1 MKANNIMEIN
11 NKIEIYTKNRELA
24 KSIVQDMDEE
34 GIYIA
39 IATPILNGISYPLT
53 AGDTITC
60 NYNDGKGNIYN
71 FKAKVKGR
79 KFDNIAMII
88 LERESELKKVQRR
101 DYVRISFMNKVKYL
115 PIDKYNESMLR
126 DIENC
131 DYREGQTLDLSGGG
145 IRIKVKESLN
155 LGQLVML
162 NTKINDEDILALGKI
177 VRDENQN
184 KNEHI
189 YGVKFKYIDAKVRE
203 GIIQFIFQNM
213 RKQMKTK

>member
-53 AGDTITC
+53 TGDTITC

-71 FKAKVKGR
+71 FQAKVKGR

-101 DYVRISFMNKVKYL
+101 DYVRIPFMNKVKYL

-162 NTKINDEDILALGKI
+162 NTKINNEDILALGKI

-189 YGVKFKYIDAKVRE
+189 YGVKFKYIDAKIRE
-203 GIIQFIFQNM
+203 SIIQFIFQNM

>member
-1 MKANNIMEIN
+1 MMEIN
-11 NKIEIYTKNRELA
+11 NKIEIYTKDRELA

-53 AGDTITC
+53 TGDTITC

-71 FKAKVKGR
+71 FQAKVKGR

-101 DYVRISFMNKVKYL
+101 DHVRIPFMNKVKYL

-145 IRIKVKESLN
+145 IRIKIKESLN

-162 NTKINDEDILALGKI
+162 NTKINNQDVLALGKI
-177 VRDENQN
+177 VRDESQN

-203 GIIQFIFQNM
+203 SIIQFIFQNM
-213 RKQMKTK
+213 RKLMKTK

>member
-1 MKANNIMEIN
+1 MKANNMMEIN
-11 NKIEIYTKNRELA
+11 NKIEIYTKNCELA

-53 AGDTITC
+53 TGDTITC
-60 NYNDGKGNIYN
+60 NYNDGKGNIYS
-71 FKAKVKGR
+71 FQAKVKGR

-101 DYVRISFMNKVKYL
+101 DHVRIPFMNKVKYL

-145 IRIKVKESLN
+145 IRIKVKESLD

-162 NTKINDEDILALGKI
+162 NTKINNQDILALGKI
-177 VRDENQN
+177 VRDETQN

-203 GIIQFIFQNM
+203 SIIQFIFQNM
-213 RKQMKTK
+213 RKLMKTK

>member
-1 MKANNIMEIN
+1 MKANNMMEIN

-53 AGDTITC
+53 TGDTITC

-71 FKAKVKGR
+71 FQAKVKGR

-101 DYVRISFMNKVKYL
+101 DYVRIPFMNKVKYL

-145 IRIKVKESLN
+145 IRIKVKEGLN

-162 NTKINDEDILALGKI
+162 NTKINNEDILALGKI
-177 VRDENQN
+177 VRDESQN

-203 GIIQFIFQNM
+203 SIIQFIFQNM
-213 RKQMKTK
+213 RKLMKTK

>member
-1 MKANNIMEIN
+1 MKANNMMEIN

-53 AGDTITC
+53 TGDTITC

-71 FKAKVKGR
+71 FQAKVKGR

-101 DYVRISFMNKVKYL
+101 DYVRIPFMNKVKYL

-162 NTKINDEDILALGKI
+162 NTKINNEDILALGKI
-177 VRDENQN
+177 VRDESQN

-203 GIIQFIFQNM
+203 SIIQFIFQNM

>member
-1 MKANNIMEIN
+1 MKANNMMEIN
-11 NKIEIYTKNRELA
+11 NKIEIYTKDRELA

-53 AGDTITC
+53 TGDTITC

-71 FKAKVKGR
+71 FQAKVKGR

-101 DYVRISFMNKVKYL
+101 DHVRIPFMNKVKYL

-145 IRIKVKESLN
+145 IRIKIKESLN

-162 NTKINDEDILALGKI
+162 NTKINNQDVLALGKI
-177 VRDENQN
+177 VRDESQN

-203 GIIQFIFQNM
+203 SIIQFIFQNM
-213 RKQMKTK
+213 RKLMKTK